1 MGLIGVAATRR
12 RLAALAAACAIATLV
27 AACGG
32 VVPTGDTPAA
42 VVQSAM
48 AKVAVK
54 DLEGL
59 RTLACAG
66 QEDRIRDQLGLA
78 GVGTGAELLPGI
90 DTQALLDA
98 ITLDVSKVSFG
109 EAAVEGDVA
118 TVPVTGSVKVTFDAA
133 AMRPVL
139 RQVLEQ
145 QGQTMSDEQLDALLK
160 TLETYGQDVPVNES
174 IRLVRENGSWKI
186 CQETLTPPAT
196 S

>member
-78 GVGTGAELLPGI
+78 GVGTGAELLPGV

-109 EAAVEGDVA
+109 EAAVDGDVA
-118 TVPVTGSVKVTFDAA
+118 TVPVAGSVKVTFDAA